1 MCRDRKYFMYVDECR
16 DQNLS
21 NFEATFP
28 IFTLCG
34 VIFSENQKI
43 AIEEKVNALKQRF
56 WGTTGV
62 ILHSRDIRKCEKAF
76 VNLFNLEVK
85 QQFYNEINRILGE
98 AGAYTVVSC
107 SILKEEYIRQFGRF
121 NDVYGQSLSLLMER
135 AIFYLDD
142 LNAEAGTDLQI
153 IAEMR
158 GRKEDKNLLS
168 YYNQLRDKG
177 TYWITP
183 ERLQSHVKRFDFVP
197 KRENVIGL
205 QIADLIAYPITRHIL
220 EPEILNPAFN
230 VLEKNIYRSGEK
242 LLGMKVIPH
251 K

>member
-1 MCRDRKYFMYVDECR
+1 MYVDECG

-34 VIFSENQKI
+34 VIVSEEQNS
-43 AIEEKVNALKQRF
+43 ALEEKVNAMKQRF

-76 VNLFNLEVK
+76 VKLFDLEVK
-85 QQFYNEINRILGE
+85 KQFYDEINTILGE
-98 AGAYTVVSC
+98 GGAYKVVSC
-107 SILKEEYIRQFGRF
+107 TIRKEDYIRQFGRF
-121 NDVYGQSLSLLMER
+121 NDVYGQSLSLLVER
-135 AIFYLDD
+135 AIFYIDD
-142 LNAEAGTDLQI
+142 LKIEEGVDLQI

-158 GRKEDKNLLS
+158 GKKEDRNLLS

-177 TYWITP
+177 TYWVTP

-197 KRENVIGL
+197 KRDNVIGL

-230 VLEKNIYRSGEK
+230 VLEKNIYCAEGK
-242 LLGMKVIPH
+242 CLGMKIIP
-251 K
+251 KK